1 MSTVPREDGAETPR
15 EPFAAEYF
23 IVIGEYCTWYVST
36 PMATFIEEC
45 LDAGAEWVKF
55 VDLTGAR
62 IRLRTRMI
70 NYITQYSADQRAM
83 ERDFNR
89 RQRDGDTEDQWNVE

>member
-1 MSTVPREDGAETPR
+1 MSTEPRKDGAEAPR

-23 IVIGEYCTWYVST
+23 VVIGEYSSWYVST
-36 PMATFIEEC
+36 PMARLIEEC

-70 NYITQYSADQRAM
+70 NYITQHSADQRAM

-89 RQRDGDTEDQWNVE
+89 RIRENDGGENWDD

>member
-1 MSTVPREDGAETPR
+1 MFMGNSPREDGAETPR

-23 IVIGEYCTWYVST
+23 VVIGEYCTWYVST
-36 PMATFIEEC
+36 PMTRFIEEC
-45 LDAGAEWVKF
+45 IDAGAEWVKF

-70 NYITQYSADQRAM
+70 NYITQHSADQRAL

-89 RQRDGDTEDQWNVE
+89 RQRDENENDWDD

>member
-1 MSTVPREDGAETPR
+1 MGNSPRKDGAETPR

-23 IVIGEYCTWYVST
+23 VVIGEYSTWFVST
-36 PMATFIEEC
+36 PMAKFIEEC
-45 LDAGAEWVKF
+45 IDAGAEWVKF

-70 NYITQYSADQRAM
+70 NYITQHSADQRAM

-89 RQRDGDTEDQWNVE
+89 RLRNGSDADETWDV

>member
-1 MSTVPREDGAETPR
+1 MGNSSRKDGAETPR

-23 IVIGEYCTWYVST
+23 GV
-36 PMATFIEEC
+36 IEEC
-45 LDAGAEWVKF
+45 IDAGAEWVKF

-89 RQRDGDTEDQWNVE
+89 RLRGENDAEEDWNP

>member
-1 MSTVPREDGAETPR
+1 MSTEPRKDGAEAPR

-23 IVIGEYCTWYVST
+23 VVIGEYSSWYVST
-36 PMATFIEEC
+36 PMARFIEEC

-70 NYITQYSADQRAM
+70 NYITQHSADQRAM

-89 RQRDGDTEDQWNVE
+89 RIRENDGGENWDD

>member
-1 MSTVPREDGAETPR
+1 MSTLSREDGAETPR

-23 IVIGEYCTWYVST
+23 VVIGEYCTWYVST
-36 PMATFIEEC
+36 PMAKFIEEC
-45 LDAGAEWVKF
+45 LDTGAEWVKF

-70 NYITQYSADQRAM
+70 NYITQHSADQRAM

-89 RQRDGDTEDQWNVE
+89 RQRDNDGGENWDD

>member
-1 MSTVPREDGAETPR
+1 MGNAPREDGAKTPR

-23 IVIGEYCTWYVST
+23 VVIGEFCTWYVST
-36 PMATFIEEC
+36 PMAKFIEEC
-45 LDAGAEWVKF
+45 LDGGAEWVKF

-70 NYITQYSADQRAM
+70 NYITQHSADQRAM

-89 RQRDGDTEDQWNVE
+89 RMRNDNDTEEDWNA

>member
-1 MSTVPREDGAETPR
+1 MGNSPREDGAESPR

-23 IVIGEYCTWYVST
+23 CVIGEYSTWYVST
-36 PMATFIEEC
+36 PMAKFIEEC
-45 LDAGAEWVKF
+45 IDTGAEWVKF

-70 NYITQYSADQRAM
+70 NYITQDSVDQRAM

-89 RQRDGDTEDQWNVE
+89 RLRRENENEEDWDV